1 MMKKS
6 FLSLTVLGMLL
17 LTSCEKKTTTTVN
30 EDGVKTTVEKVGL
43 DNEKIDSAAQDVK
56 EGVKNAAQKTGEAL
70 EDAGEKLK
78 EGAHNAE
85 QDIKEATDGDGNP
98 KK

>member
-1 MMKKS
+1 MKKS
-6 FLSLTVLGMLL
+6 FFVLGVIAIFALG
-17 LTSCEKKTTTTVN
+17 SCEKKTTTTV
-30 EDGVKTTVEKVGL
+30 DGDGNTTTVEKVSL
-43 DNEKIDSAAQDVK
+43 DEEKIDSTAQNVK
-56 EGVKNAAQKTGEAL
+56 EGVKDAAKKTGEAL

-78 EGAHNAE
+78 EGAKDAE